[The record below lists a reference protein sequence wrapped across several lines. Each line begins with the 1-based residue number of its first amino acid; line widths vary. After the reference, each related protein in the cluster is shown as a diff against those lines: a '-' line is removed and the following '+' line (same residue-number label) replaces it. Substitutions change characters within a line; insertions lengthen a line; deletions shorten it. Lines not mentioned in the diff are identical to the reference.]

1 MTIRI
6 TENELHVQYENDAII
21 KIVRHT
27 IFDPI
32 YIEEDHF
39 PTRVIIIYSWDKQS
53 QYVGGEY
60 DSIDVA
66 NNDKSGIL

>member
-1 MTIRI
+1 M
-6 TENELHVQYENDAII
+6 QYENDAII
-21 KIVRHT
+21 KIVWHT
-27 IFDPI
+27 RFDPI

-53 QYVGGEY
+53 QYYVGGEY

-66 NNDKSGIL
+66 NNDKSRIL